1 MKEEKKE
8 NEFSQS
14 IADIEQALKKNEDYK
29 IVLLKTREENKFLKS
44 KLEMIENEKIQKK
57 ICFHCKDYYTPLLNT
72 DVKNNLKSFN
82 GLCHNTLIIFFIL

>member
-8 NEFSQS
+8 DEFVKQ
-14 IADIEQALKKNEDYK
+14 IADIEEALKKNEDYK
-29 IVLLKTREENKFLKS
+29 IVLLKTREENKLLKN

-72 DVKNNLKSFN
+72 EVK
-82 GLCHNTLIIFFIL
+82 